1 MIFLNLF
8 DRLIKKKD
16 VYFKFSTDE
25 QWTGEYWLD
34 GKKIYTK
41 TFYTSTSGNAEVK
54 INHGISNIGTFR
66 SFDLGNSFWFNKS
79 SNQAY
84 PLNTYVN
91 ASSWST
97 SYTITNTQLQ
107 MNYGANFVTDWG
119 LYITIRYTKT
129 TD

>member
-25 QWTGEYWLD
+25 QWTGEYWID

-41 TFYTSTSGNAEVK
+41 TLVASIQDFISGV
-54 INHGISNIGTFR
+54 NHGVSNIGSYR
-66 SFDLGNSFWFNKS
+66 VFDLKNCFWIVSSSSYYPIPTYES
-79 SNQAY
+79 SNAFIMPY
-84 PLNTYVN
+84 IFNNTTVLLKVGTSWNSGKQSCYV
-91 ASSWST
+91 
-97 SYTITNTQLQ
+97 
-107 MNYGANFVTDWG
+107 
-119 LYITIRYTKT
+119 TIRYTKT

>member
-8 DRLIKKKD
+8 DRLIKQKD

-41 TFYTSTSGNAEVK
+41 TIEDTQANFINGV
-54 INHGISNIGTFR
+54 NHGISNIGSYRTVDFN
-66 SFDLGNSFWFNKS
+66 NSFWKVSDSMIYQLGNYES
-79 SNQAY
+79 SVAFITPKY
-84 PLNTYVN
+84 ISNTIIKIAVG
-91 ASSWST
+91 SSWNGGS
-97 SYTITNTQLQ
+97 L
-107 MNYGANFVTDWG
+107 A
-119 LYITIRYTKT
+119 ITIRYTKT